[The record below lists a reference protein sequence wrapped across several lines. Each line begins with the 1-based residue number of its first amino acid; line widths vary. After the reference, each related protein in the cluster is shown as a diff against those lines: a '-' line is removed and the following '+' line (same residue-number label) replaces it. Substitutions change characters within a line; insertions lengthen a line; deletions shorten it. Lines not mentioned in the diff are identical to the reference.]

1 MIDWLQLNF
10 SALLNV
16 IVIDVVLAGDNAII
30 VGLAASRVKEELRSR
45 VILWG
50 IVGAVLLRIVF
61 AALATQLLAIVGL
74 LLAGG
79 LLLLWVCWKMYWELT
94 HKGEK
99 RVGSHGVAAR
109 TGQPVERRM
118 SFRAAVTQI
127 VVADVSMSLDN
138 VLAVAGRR
146 QGLDPT
152 VLIIG
157 LAVGD
162 RVDGGGRQL
171 HRQHAGPLSR
181 GLRGSAFSSS
191 SMLPSTWCS
200 TARARSPAPPGRECG
215 ARQTCRACCG
225 AHALTAHLIAIDRAA
240 PRHRIRSAMFTPM
253 ASPVR
258 RRRSRNARVR

>member
-1 MIDWLQLNF
+1 MIDWLQLN
-10 SALLNV
+10 LLPLINV

-30 VGLAASRVKEELRSR
+30 VGLAASRVKEELRSK

-61 AALATQLLAIVGL
+61 AVLATQLLAIVGL

-99 RVGSHGVAAR
+99 RVGSHGLAAR

-138 VLAVAGRR
+138 VLAVAGAAK
-146 QGLDPT
+146 GST
-152 VLIIG
+152 SVLIIG
-157 LAVGD
+157 LAIGIVLMAVAANFIADLLARYPWIAWIGFLVILYVALD
-162 RVDGGGRQL
+162 MVFDG
-171 HRQHAGPLSR
+171 SR
-181 GLRGSAFSSS
+181 EIACAAWKGVWCAPDLVSLIKGL
-191 SMLPSTWCS
+191 
-200 TARARSPAPPGRECG
+200 AR
-215 ARQTCRACCG
+215 
-225 AHALTAHLIAIDRAA
+225 
-240 PRHRIRSAMFTPM
+240 
-253 ASPVR
+253 
-258 RRRSRNARVR
+258 